1 MKIKLSKNN
10 DHDGVLL
17 CVKCA
22 KEGDRIPPLESYGQ
36 PLEQEHRLSCVL
48 SDCGSASA
56 NFLDQFDGRLV
67 PGASSLHATGKKTC
81 EADNALYFAVLLAA
95 ALLAAEPASLAVC
108 IIIIIIFIHLFIYLT
123 M

>member
-1 MKIKLSKNN
+1 LAHQHKAAGMKIKLSKNN

-48 SDCGSASA
+48 GDCGGASA
-56 NFLDQFDGRLV
+56 NFLDQFDDRLV
-67 PGASSLHATGKKTC
+67 
-81 EADNALYFAVLLAA
+81 
-95 ALLAAEPASLAVC
+95 
-108 IIIIIIFIHLFIYLT
+108 IIIIIIIIIIIKGLLR
-123 M
+123 

>member
-1 MKIKLSKNN
+1 
-10 DHDGVLL
+10 VLL

-48 SDCGSASA
+48 GDCGGASA

-67 PGASSLHATGKKTC
+67 LLLVLCCVLQICKRYVTRWSFDSTRVSTTSSRT
-81 EADNALYFAVLLAA
+81 
-95 ALLAAEPASLAVC
+95 
-108 IIIIIIFIHLFIYLT
+108 
-123 M
+123 

>member
-1 MKIKLSKNN
+1 MYINYYYYYHYYYLKIKLSKNN

-36 PLEQEHRLSCVL
+36 PLEQKHRLSCVL
-48 SDCGSASA
+48 GDCGGASA

-67 PGASSLHATGKKTC
+67 LGASSLHC
-81 EADNALYFAVLLAA
+81 HWEEDVSLL
-95 ALLAAEPASLAVC
+95 
-108 IIIIIIFIHLFIYLT
+108 LF
-123 M
+123 